1 MHTFE
6 LTLQT
11 LIIFVNCG
19 LTLWLSVCV
28 LYKGLTQE
36 LARPIDLLRH
46 QILQFCMVDDIH
58 FLVMLYKF
66 LIPRDLSRFTY
77 CSTTLP
83 RYMTKISATP
93 QSYCLGIFF
102 CIYIINGKQYLQN
115 FMALCFWGICHWLH
129 LTLQS

>member
-11 LIIFVNCG
+11 LTIFVNCG

-46 QILQFCMVDDIH
+46 QILKFCMVDDIH
-58 FLVMLYKF
+58 FLVMLYEF
-66 LIPRDLSRFTY
+66 RYQGTIPIHLLFNHSAK
-77 CSTTLP
+77 
-83 RYMTKISATP
+83 YMTKISATP
-93 QSYCLGIFF
+93 QSYCLGTFF

-115 FMALCFWGICHWLH
+115 FMALCFWGICHCLH